1 MGSPATQNPAQPPV
15 GNAPGVGMPSAPQLN
30 PQQQQQMMQMMQQRG
45 NMAPRAGM
53 PQGMAQGMAAGGM
66 NRFQGMPQGMPA
78 GMPQGMPQSQMGQG
92 QMGQPNQQQ
101 MLNFASM
108 MQQRFGGAGQN
119 RPAPVATLK

>member
-1 MGSPATQNPAQPPV
+1 MGSPAAQNPAQPPV

-30 PQQQQQMMQMMQQRG
+30 AQQQQQMMQMMQQRG

-53 PQGMAQGMAAGGM
+53 PQGMAQG
-66 NRFQGMPQGMPA
+66 
-78 GMPQGMPQSQMGQG
+78 QMGQG

>member
-1 MGSPATQNPAQPPV
+1 MGSPAAQNPAQPPV

-66 NRFQGMPQGMPA
+66 NRFQGMPA
-78 GMPQGMPQSQMGQG
+78 GMPQGQMGQG

>member
-1 MGSPATQNPAQPPV
+1 MGSPAAQNPAQPPV
-15 GNAPGVGMPSAPQLN
+15 GNAPGVGMPSAPQANGNMQGYGGGQSVPNYVPQAAPQLN

-53 PQGMAQGMAAGGM
+53 PQG
-66 NRFQGMPQGMPA
+66 
-78 GMPQGMPQSQMGQG
+78 QMGQG

-119 RPAPVATLK
+119 RPAPVTTLK

>member
-1 MGSPATQNPAQPPV
+1 MGSPAAQNPAQPPV

-53 PQGMAQGMAAGGM
+53 PQGM
-66 NRFQGMPQGMPA
+66 PQG
-78 GMPQGMPQSQMGQG
+78 QMGQG

>member
-1 MGSPATQNPAQPPV
+1 MGSPAAQNPAQPPV
-15 GNAPGVGMPSAPQLN
+15 GNAPTAGGISPAPRANGNMQGYGGGQSVPNYVPQAAPQLN

-45 NMAPRAGM
+45 NMTPRAGM
-53 PQGMAQGMAAGGM
+53 PQGM
-66 NRFQGMPQGMPA
+66 PQG
-78 GMPQGMPQSQMGQG
+78 QMGQG

-119 RPAPVATLK
+119 RPAPVTTLK

>member
-1 MGSPATQNPAQPPV
+1 MGSPAAQNPAQPPV

-45 NMAPRAGM
+45 NMTPRAGM
-53 PQGMAQGMAAGGM
+53 PQGM
-66 NRFQGMPQGMPA
+66 PQG
-78 GMPQGMPQSQMGQG
+78 QMGQG